1 MNGRNKQWM
10 NQNMIF
16 KYEKKANKYYHHMLN
31 LYHKLGIK
39 TCCAMD
45 VYRNILIKASCTKF
59 TADLG
64 EVP

>member
-1 MNGRNKQWM
+1 
-10 NQNMIF
+10 MIF